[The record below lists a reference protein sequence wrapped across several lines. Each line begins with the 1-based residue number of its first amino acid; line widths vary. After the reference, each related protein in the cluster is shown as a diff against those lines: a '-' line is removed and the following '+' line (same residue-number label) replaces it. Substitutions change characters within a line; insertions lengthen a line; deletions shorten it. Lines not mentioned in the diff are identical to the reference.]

1 MAIQISQTK
10 SILKRGRANFA
21 LFSAGKLISIFGTA
35 IYSFAIG
42 LHVLK
47 STGSG
52 LSFAA
57 TLVFSILPVVIFG
70 PFSGVIADKFD
81 KKKTIILMDVL
92 NGFLFAALFLITS
105 KSGVSLAVIYASTFL
120 STTLT
125 TVFNTSIS
133 SAMPRLVKEDKLI
146 NLNSAGRIIDSSS
159 SVLAP
164 LLGGM
169 IFALVDLKLFMIV
182 NAVSFFLSAIMEC
195 FIDFD
200 FNNAGD
206 LTASTKKVSLAGD
219 IKDGIKFIFANSEI
233 KKIIGILVA
242 INFFLSLSA
251 TVPLPYIINNVL
263 KLSAK
268 SFGLL
273 EAMFPL
279 GIIAGALFVK
289 KIIARTEHMSLM
301 RFTGVM
307 ISLCIMLIA
316 LPLFVPVSFSEA
328 AYVWYYSVVM
338 VVFGV
343 IISLV
348 DIPII
353 YRLQVTVPE
362 DYRGRVMSIG
372 ISIGKIV
379 QPAAYIISGL
389 LLGTLNAAFIVTFGG
404 VMMLVFTGVVL
415 GNKEKGRR

>member
-1 MAIQISQTK
+1 MTTQISQTNAISK
-10 SILKRGRANFA
+10 KGSANFA
-21 LFSAGKLISIFGTA
+21 LFSVGKLISIFGTA

-92 NGFLFAALFLITS
+92 NGILFLALFFITL

-182 NAVSFFLSAIMEC
+182 NAVSFLISALLEG

-200 FNNAGD
+200 FNSAED
-206 LTASTKKVSLAGD
+206 MPASTKKVSFADD
-219 IKDGIKFIFANSEI
+219 IKDGLKFVFENSEI

-263 KLSAK
+263 KLRAE
-268 SFGLL
+268 SFGMI

-279 GIIAGALFVK
+279 GIILGALLVK
-289 KIIARTEHMSLM
+289 KVMGRVHHMSLM
-301 RFTGVM
+301 RFTSVM
-307 ISLCIMLIA
+307 ISLCIMLIG
-316 LPLFVPVSFSEA
+316 LPLFAPVNFGETI
-328 AYVWYYSVVM
+328 YVWYYAVVM
-338 VVFGV
+338 VIFGA

-348 DIPII
+348 DIPLI
-353 YRLQVTVPE
+353 YRMQVTVPE

-389 LLGTLNAAFIVTFGG
+389 LLGTVNAALIAVFGG
-404 VMMLVFTGVVL
+404 VMMLVCTGVIL
-415 GNKEKGRR
+415 RKKGNLE